1 VRAPTALPAVNVAPT
16 QLPAQA
22 APAAPDQGGHAVYAA
37 GAGRGEWQEGTAA
50 RLRRQYGGP
59 LLALLL
65 SGLVAY
71 LLASA
76 ASSLPAQWRS
86 AQPQHAAPVAPVS
99 AMPHSPDAPRSPE
112 LDALLKAVE
121 GDIHAHQ
128 NNIRDAHAMADA
140 LYKRSVALNATLVA
154 VSERNAA
161 AGAEAKQYLQESLR
175 DLDALD
181 KKASTLNVSAVA
193 HMKEAAEHLSQEAA
207 EGEAAAAVLF
217 EAASTGLAANVSSAK
232 KKVGDI
238 VSTHA
243 AELRLL
249 TQRAKALEDRRGA
262 AAATNQ
268 SRPFFNASTAGTP
281 AELLTQLE
289 GAQTVLAQF
298 AEESDRFVTLE
309 LPALVEDLA
318 AAVDRAAKEN
328 AESQHELDR
337 ASAEY
342 AQLQQAAIEDAQKA
356 AAEAARDAQAAVDAA
371 VANATAGAVDNTVA
385 ATVVSAVEQLTVRDL
400 HVDAEQSD
408 AVISRVAQAVLS
420 NETEHIWSETVAAF
434 ETDVAARTETILSE
448 AEKHL
453 QAQLNKEST
462 LEALLHRTGYG
473 HGNLGLE
480 AFKDPL
486 WEPEE
491 DDESENENESWEEP
505 VVAGQPLAHM
515 HDFAVGVR
523 GGSAVPH
530 RTLCRASGGLRLTS
544 PPASAAS
551 VASGGLAS
559 SLLSPFRDV
568 LGSFGGAGKDG
579 ERGARRTDSKLRHEQ
594 GGGAARKVP
603 QLPLTTLVS
612 HLRPSPTAYYALQ
625 HSRGDAAATAQRS
638 PRSRE
643 AAGFDYASS
652 VRAAL
657 AQVTVV
663 LHAPVNVAVLKLIHA
678 TADEDPAL
686 PDCAPRRVRLLGWT
700 QDPATVRHLP
710 GKVLD
715 LGELQLQEA
724 VPCEAYPLSS
734 STERGSHGYVWE
746 RVALSPALSSGLP
759 LPPLRAVTLQ
769 VLENEGDQQEYTCL
783 HRLQVIG
790 AMVAESS

>member
-1 VRAPTALPAVNVAPT
+1 VRAPTALPAVHVHVAPT

-22 APAAPDQGGHAVYAA
+22 APAAPAQGGHAVYAA
-37 GAGRGEWQEGTAA
+37 GAGRGEGQEGTAA

-99 AMPHSPDAPRSPE
+99 TMPHSPDAPRSPE

-128 NNIRDAHAMADA
+128 NNIREAHAMADA
-140 LYKRSVALNATLVA
+140 LYKRSVALNTTLVA

-175 DLDALD
+175 DLDVLD
-181 KKASTLNVSAVA
+181 KKASTLNVSAIA
-193 HMKEAAEHLSQEAA
+193 HMKEAAEQLSEEAA
-207 EGEAAAAVLF
+207 EGEAAAVLF

-238 VSTHA
+238 VSIHA

-249 TQRAKALEDRRGA
+249 TQRAKALEERRGA
-262 AAATNQ
+262 AAATNH
-268 SRPFFNASTAGTP
+268 SRPYFNASTAGTP
-281 AELLTQLE
+281 TKLLTQLE

-318 AAVDRAAKEN
+318 AAVDRAAEES
-328 AESQHELDR
+328 ADSQHELDR

-342 AQLQQAAIEDAQKA
+342 AQQQQAAIEDAQKA
-356 AAEAARDAQAAVDAA
+356 AAEAARAAQAAVDAA
-371 VANATAGAVDNTVA
+371 VANATAEAVVGAAT
-385 ATVVSAVEQLTVRDL
+385 ATVVSAVEQVTVRDL
-400 HVDAEQSD
+400 HLGAEQSD
-408 AVISRVAQAVLS
+408 AVITRAAQAVLS

-434 ETDVAARTETILSE
+434 EADVAARTETILSE

-491 DDESENENESWEEP
+491 DDESENESEQEP

-551 VASGGLAS
+551 VASSGLAS

-579 ERGARRTDSKLRHEQ
+579 ERGARRTDNKLRYEQ
-594 GGGAARKVP
+594 GGEAARKVP

-612 HLRPSPTAYYALQ
+612 HLRPSPTAFYALQ

-663 LHAPVNVAVLKLIHA
+663 LHAAVDVAVLKLVHA

-746 RVALSPALSSGLP
+746 RAALSPALTGGLP

>member
-22 APAAPDQGGHAVYAA
+22 APAAPAQSGHAAHAA
-37 GAGRGEWQEGTAA
+37 GAGRGEGQEGTAA
-50 RLRRQYGGP
+50 WLRRRYGGP

-128 NNIRDAHAMADA
+128 NNIREAHAMADA
-140 LYKRSVALNATLVA
+140 LYKRSVALNTTLVA

-161 AGAEAKQYLQESLR
+161 AGVEAKQYLQESMR

-193 HMKEAAEHLSQEAA
+193 HMKDATEQLSQEAA
-207 EGEAAAAVLF
+207 EGEAAAVLF
-217 EAASTGLAANVSSAK
+217 EAASTGLTANVSSAK

-249 TQRAKALEDRRGA
+249 TQRAKALEERRGA
-262 AAATNQ
+262 AAATNH

-318 AAVDRAAKEN
+318 AAVDRAAEES

-342 AQLQQAAIEDAQKA
+342 AQQQQAAIEDAQKA
-356 AAEAARDAQAAVDAA
+356 AAEAARAAQAAVDAA
-371 VANATAGAVDNTVA
+371 VANATAEAVDNTVA
-385 ATVVSAVEQLTVRDL
+385 ATVVSAVEQVTVRDL
-400 HVDAEQSD
+400 HLDAEQSD
-408 AVISRVAQAVLS
+408 AVITRAAQAVLS

-453 QAQLNKEST
+453 QAQLKKEST

-491 DDESENENESWEEP
+491 DDESESEQEP

-551 VASGGLAS
+551 VASSGLAS

-594 GGGAARKVP
+594 GGGAGRKVP

-625 HSRGDAAATAQRS
+625 HSRGDAATTAQRS